1 MEVVSMFEASVLK
14 VLLSSPGDTG
24 EEVAAVKESLHGWN
38 GSRAESAQ
46 VILLPRHWKSDG
58 VPPVQIDCIDRIPVR
73 SADRGFP

>member
-1 MEVVSMFEASVLK
+1 
-14 VLLSSPGDTG
+14 
-24 EEVAAVKESLHGWN
+24 VAAVKESLHGWN

-73 SADRGFP
+73 SADRGLP